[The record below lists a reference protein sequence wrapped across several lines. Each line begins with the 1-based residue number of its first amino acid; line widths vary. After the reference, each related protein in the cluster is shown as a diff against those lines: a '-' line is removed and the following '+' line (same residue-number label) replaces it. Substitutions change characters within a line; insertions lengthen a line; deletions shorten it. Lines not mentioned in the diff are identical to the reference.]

1 MRVLITDKIKL
12 NSEIEKG
19 NEGKKKGGRRGGKGK
34 WREEKER
41 KEKWKEYRKQ
51 IYIEYGNTNLATL
64 EANMSLIMQCI
75 C

>member
-1 MRVLITDKIKL
+1 MRVLITDKIEL

-19 NEGKKKGGRRGGKGK
+19 NEGKKKGGRRGEKGK
-34 WREEKER
+34 WREGR
-41 KEKWKEYRKQ
+41 KGKKDEEFRKQ
-51 IYIEYGNTNLATL
+51 IYIEYGNTNLAML